1 MSSVAHLVRRAVGSL
16 RNTPPGGAG
25 TATAESVLNPAEFAL
40 WSTMDGRDRTHS
52 LQVLSRLDRLA
63 PGVPVEARAA
73 ALLHDVGKNE
83 SGLGWVLR
91 VLATVVGPRG
101 SRFAA
106 YHRHEEIGAR
116 MLEGVSSPLTVDLVR
131 GGGPDDLRE
140 ALHRAD
146 EI

>member
-1 MSSVAHLVRRAVGSL
+1 MSSAAHLVRRAVGSL
-16 RNTPPGGAG
+16 RNTPPDGAG

-40 WSTMDGRDRTHS
+40 WSAMAARDRTHS

-63 PGVPVEARAA
+63 PGAPMEARAA

-83 SGLGWVLR
+83 SGLGWLLR
-91 VLATVVGPRG
+91 VVATIVGPRG
-101 SRFAA
+101 ARFAA

-116 MLEGVSSPLTVDLVR
+116 MLVGVSPPLTVELVR
-131 GGGPDDLRE
+131 GEGPDGLRE
-140 ALHRAD
+140 ALRRAD